1 MALAMLRGYKRIE
14 SRKGRRLPAGWY
26 CLHVGQKSLRGQP
39 PECSQALQRVWPD
52 APSEDALPTSCVV
65 GMVCLGKVLQC
76 QLVDDPWKCESLP
89 LVHVIDA
96 TLEFLQPV
104 LQVRGQQGV
113 WYITD
118 TKVRERVQQA
128 RLDAAVVCH
137 PVIYP
142 DAACMRKAAAASSA
156 RKPFQPWAKKLPRK
170 RRTDAGVARGPP
182 GLAMPPSKR
191 RRLMLREAVPRTG
204 LAKNPAAPAE
214 QAHTP
219 RGVDSLGLAQRVAA
233 GRTLPR
239 LLTLMQFHFLRPV
252 HDSPAALPLRPGL
265 FATLS
270 SSGQA
275 VFILG
280 TFARRSSALVDV
292 VPLRAAT
299 FQGQNVYKAFY
310 KELQTCRQAELA
322 DVGMHYVTASCS
334 NDRRGSCSLP
344 ALCM

>member
-1 MALAMLRGYKRIE
+1 
-14 SRKGRRLPAGWY
+14 
-26 CLHVGQKSLRGQP
+26 
-39 PECSQALQRVWPD
+39 
-52 APSEDALPTSCVV
+52 
-65 GMVCLGKVLQC
+65 MVCLGKVLQC

-118 TKVRERVQQA
+118 AKVRERVQQA

-137 PVIYP
+137 PVIY
-142 DAACMRKAAAASSA
+142 RAAAFSA

-170 RRTDAGVARGPP
+170 RRTDAGVARGP
-182 GLAMPPSKR
+182 
-191 RRLMLREAVPRTG
+191 EAVPRAG

-239 LLTLMQFHFLRPV
+239 LLMLMQFHFLRPV

-280 TFARRSSALVDV
+280 TFTRRSSALDV